1 MNNTEWL
8 KQLKVGD
15 KVCVNNEK
23 IGHVVKITKTMVV
36 LGSGRRFN
44 IKSGWQT
51 GNNLYGSSYIE
62 PLTDEKIIELKK
74 KHIRIFIINYDYDK
88 LTDDQK
94 NQVYKLLKSFANDQT
109 TKTKHETHN

>member
-74 KHIRIFIINYDYDK
+74 NISEYLLLIMIMTNLLMIRKIKFTNY
-88 LTDDQK
+88 
-94 NQVYKLLKSFANDQT
+94 
-109 TKTKHETHN
+109 

>member
-44 IKSGWQT
+44 IKSGWKQSV
-51 GNNLYGSSYIE
+51 G
-62 PLTDEKIIELKK
+62 
-74 KHIRIFIINYDYDK
+74 
-88 LTDDQK
+88 
-94 NQVYKLLKSFANDQT
+94 KSWVNDAY
-109 TKTKHETHN
+109 N